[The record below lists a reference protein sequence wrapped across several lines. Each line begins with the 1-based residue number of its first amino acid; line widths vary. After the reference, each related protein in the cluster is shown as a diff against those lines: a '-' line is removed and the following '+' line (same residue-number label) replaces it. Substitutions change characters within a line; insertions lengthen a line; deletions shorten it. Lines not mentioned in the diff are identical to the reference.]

1 MTVFPRTLSQEF
13 SSTWASKVQDNAT
26 PNAPDEAQLLTV
38 PRAFVSEYVDEDDIE
53 RFERAMHNVK
63 KPHNIHT
70 KTAATQLGRL
80 NDFFPFFNKSKL
92 SNDNLKKQIIH
103 FQSDTYKKEFHSSA
117 HQLATMTPQAVVNY
131 FHRLET
137 YSLYKQRINELEQKR
152 KSKQARAAQSDP
164 DRQGRKRSS
173 NNNNN
178 ASSKRPRRAAQS
190 DECPIHGPGHTWGEC
205 NLNPKSSN
213 YGKKFGSKKQT
224 DKSSS
229 EAQGH
234 MVQHDDK
241 PAAESAINDGKSK

>member
-164 DRQGRKRSS
+164 DRQGRKRPY

-178 ASSKRPRRAAQS
+178 NKA
-190 DECPIHGPGHTWGEC
+190 
-205 NLNPKSSN
+205 SSN
-213 YGKKFGSKKQT
+213 YGKNFGSKKQT
-224 DKSSS
+224 NKSSS